1 MPGMGGFFAPPPKA
15 GYTLAMTDALPLL
28 HSLCRRAVET
38 DNALALLEELNTQ
51 AMALIGA
58 DRAFVALAND
68 DTGELNLVATAGA
81 GWTDEFR
88 AMRLKIGDASKNG
101 HSRPPAEGRTGI
113 TSHVAA
119 TGRPYITGDV
129 NADPYYFPFFDD
141 VISEI
146 AVALVDGN
154 GRTQGVINCQ
164 SVARDHFHAHHL
176 QILQTLADIAVMR
189 LMMDNYRARETA
201 LVEIGKDLTA
211 LADTGHLMR
220 RVVDVAAEVLRFE
233 DCSLFVLD
241 KDKNQLVLQASRGGL
256 VPSIGQAVYPQ
267 GEGLTGWVGQHGM
280 PIRITDLKG
289 DPRWRGRYEE
299 FPPEDVGAFLAVPIY
314 GRNGVLGVL
323 RVLRRKGVAPWFRR
337 EFTDDDES
345 VLATIASQLGAALE
359 NSRILDR
366 LVNTERMAAWGEMSA
381 KAAHMI
387 GNRTFAIKGDLN
399 ELEYRLSEPDDK
411 RDSFRVLAE
420 GIRRGIFRL
429 EEILQEFRDFV
440 RATQLSLSP
449 CDLNDIVRQCVDE
462 SFPKRSKVT
471 LTLELDP
478 TLPPV
483 LADAA
488 RLKRAFSELI
498 ENSVSFQPD
507 GGTLLVRTC
516 RTTPAEG
523 QALAGL
529 PRTRAYVQVEF
540 ADTGPGI
547 ADDLKPR
554 IFTPFY
560 TSRARGMGLGLSIVK
575 GILEAHRGNVAEVGV
590 WGEGARFLVF
600 LPAKT
605 D

>member
-1 MPGMGGFFAPPPKA
+1 
-15 GYTLAMTDALPLL
+15 MTDALPLL
-28 HSLCRRAVET
+28 HALCRRAVET
-38 DNALALLEELNTQ
+38 DNPLSLLEELNTQ

-58 DRAFVALAND
+58 DRAFVALANN

-88 AMRLKIGDASKNG
+88 AMRLKISDASKNG
-101 HSRPPAEGRTGI
+101 HSRLPSEGHTGI

-119 TGRPYITGDV
+119 TGKPYITGDV

-141 VISEI
+141 VASEV

-164 SVARDHFHAHHL
+164 SIHCDHFHPQHL
-176 QILQTLADIAVMR
+176 QILQTLADVAVMR
-189 LMMDNYRARETA
+189 LMMDTYRARETA

-241 KDKNQLVLQASRGGL
+241 RDKNQLVLQASRGGL
-256 VPSIGQAVYPQ
+256 APSIGQAVYPV

-280 PIRITDLKG
+280 PIRTTNLKG

-345 VLATIASQLGAALE
+345 VLSTIASQLGAALE

-411 RDSFRVLAE
+411 RDAFRHLAE

-440 RATQLSLSP
+440 RATQLSLSE
-449 CDLNDIVRQCVDE
+449 CDLNDVVRQCVDE
-462 SFPKRSKVT
+462 SFPKRTKVI
-471 LTLELDP
+471 LTLDLDP
-478 TLPPV
+478 SLPPV
-483 LADAA
+483 MADAA
-488 RLKRAFSELI
+488 RIKRAFSELI

-507 GGTLLVRTC
+507 GGTLLIRTH
-516 RTTPAEG
+516 RTLPAEG
-523 QALAGL
+523 QKLAGL
-529 PRTRAYVQVEF
+529 PRTRAYVQAEF

-547 ADDLKPR
+547 ADDIKPR

-575 GILEAHRGNVAEVGV
+575 GILEAHRGTIVEVGTL
-590 WGEGARFLVF
+590 GEGAQFVAF

>member
-1 MPGMGGFFAPPPKA
+1 
-15 GYTLAMTDALPLL
+15 MTEALPLL

-38 DNALALLEELNTQ
+38 DNSLALLEELNTQ

-68 DTGELNLVATAGA
+68 DTGELGLVATAGA

-88 AMRLKIGDASKNG
+88 AMRLKISDASKNG
-101 HSRPPAEGRTGI
+101 HSRPSSAGRTGI

-119 TGRPYITGDV
+119 TGKPYMTGDV
-129 NADPYYFPFFDD
+129 NADPYYFPFFND

-164 SVARDHFHAHHL
+164 SVQRDYFQATHL
-176 QILQTLADIAVMR
+176 QTLQTLADIAVMR

-241 KDKNQLVLQASRGGL
+241 RDKNQLVLQASRGGL
-256 VPSIGQAVYPQ
+256 ANSIGQAFYPQ

-280 PIRITDLKG
+280 PIRITDIKG

-345 VLATIASQLGAALE
+345 VLSTIASQLGAALE

-411 RDSFRVLAE
+411 RDAFRHLAG

-440 RATQLSLSP
+440 RATQLSLSE
-449 CDLNDIVRQCVDE
+449 CDLNEIVRQCVEE
-462 SFPKRSKVT
+462 SFPKRSKVA

-483 LADAA
+483 MADAA
-488 RLKRAFSELI
+488 RLKRAFSEMI

-507 GGTLLVRTC
+507 GGTLLIRTR
-516 RTTPAEG
+516 RTNPADG
-523 QALAGL
+523 QAHAGL

-547 ADDLKPR
+547 PEDIKPR

-575 GILEAHRGNVAEVGV
+575 GILEAHRGTIAEVGLP
-590 WGEGARFLVF
+590 GEGAHFVAF